1 MMTKKSHKKIPQP
14 HYTNDE
20 WEQHL
25 ALRRAIERI
34 NAQESDYY
42 KHRMGRITKAER
54 AREKEINQRRDAKR
68 KHKDQ
73 MLLDQTVYSSKK
85 PKVRF
90 IKHNQ

>member
-1 MMTKKSHKKIPQP
+1 MSKKSHKKIPQP
-14 HYTNDE
+14 HYTYDE
-20 WEQHL
+20 LEQHL
-25 ALRRAIERI
+25 ALRRARERI

-42 KHRMGRITKAER
+42 KHRMGRITKAQR

-68 KHKDQ
+68 KRQ
-73 MLLDQTVYSSKK
+73 EQLLLDQTIYSSKK

>member
-1 MMTKKSHKKIPQP
+1 MSKKSHKKIPQP
-14 HYTNDE
+14 HYSYDE
-20 WEQHL
+20 LEQHL
-25 ALRRAIERI
+25 ALRRARERI

-42 KHRMGRITKAER
+42 KHRMGRITKAQR

-68 KHKDQ
+68 KRQ
-73 MLLDQTVYSSKK
+73 EQLLLDQTIYSSKK

>member
-1 MMTKKSHKKIPQP
+1 MSKKSHKKIPQP
-14 HYTNDE
+14 HYTYDE
-20 WEQHL
+20 LEQHL
-25 ALRRAIERI
+25 ALRRARERI

-42 KHRMGRITKAER
+42 KHRMGRITKAQR

-68 KHKDQ
+68 KRQ
-73 MLLDQTVYSSKK
+73 EQLLLDQTFYSSKK